1 MSHRPASSLA
11 RGIAVVAGL
20 LALIAAPAIGVAAP
34 RPIAVL
40 PPSGDNIAPAILGA
54 ARDIL
59 KEQLHRSGAYA
70 VIEPTG
76 ESSAAEIPPA
86 QAAQL
91 AATVGADQAL
101 ALRITHYGRVARLAL
116 TSYAAGTGQ
125 VIYWDSITLSSGPD
139 ELDTAIARLV
149 HGLVTGKPV
158 RDSAELE
165 TVTEKETQ
173 QLNRRNA
180 NRAFGVHL
188 LALLPFNTPGDF
200 SAVPGGGIFWLY
212 DARSWMAD
220 IALDLGGQS
229 GRAFYDVAIG
239 AYYPFLREDFTP
251 YLGAVVRWA
260 YMDLGGQGAGG
271 LTFQPTLGMLLGRL
285 SSTQLRAEVG
295 YFFNTFGEREGE
307 DLTNDPRAPKH
318 YSYGVLLTVGIGF

>member
-1 MSHRPASSLA
+1 MSNRASSWA
-11 RGIAVVAGL
+11 IAVAGL
-20 LALIAAPAIGVAAP
+20 LAVIAAPAIAVAAP

-54 ARDIL
+54 AREIL

-70 VIEPTG
+70 VIEPAG
-76 ESSAAEIPPA
+76 EPSAAEIPPA
-86 QAAQL
+86 QAAQQ
-91 AATVGADQAL
+91 AVAVGAEQAV
-101 ALRITHYGRVARLAL
+101 ALRITHYGRVARLGL
-116 TSYAAGTGQ
+116 TAYAAGSGQ
-125 VIYWDSITLSSGPD
+125 VVYWDSLTLSGGPD
-139 ELDTAIARLV
+139 ELDAAITRLV

-173 QLNRRNA
+173 QLNRRAA

-188 LALLPFNTPGDF
+188 MTLLPLNAAGDF

-220 IALDLGGQS
+220 VALDLGGQS
-229 GRAFYDVAIG
+229 GRSFFDVAIG
-239 AYYPFLREDFTP
+239 AYYPLLREDFTP
-251 YLGAVVRWA
+251 YLGGVVRWA
-260 YMDLGGQGAGG
+260 FMDLGGQGAGG
-271 LTFQPTLGMLLGRL
+271 LTFQPTVGMMLGRL

-295 YFFNTFGEREGE
+295 YFFNSFGEREG
-307 DLTNDPRAPKH
+307 DDVYGDPTLPKH
-318 YSYGVLLTVGIGF
+318 YSHGFALSVGIGF